1 MSDTENDA
9 LWGEDSPLGD
19 AASFLDPSAALT
31 TPTMPDA
38 VWVELER
45 VLHSEQVAR
54 ESTVSLHSRR
64 RPRRMWII
72 GAAAAGVS
80 LLVVG
85 VIVQSVQS
93 TNAPVVASG
102 AQDVSLVPTI
112 SPAGSNDKG
121 FPAKQILASGTDY
134 LPTTLASQVTKL
146 VRGTEGAKQLMEA
159 TAKATAWP
167 TTAPGFDMSA
177 EGLRSCISG
186 LTHNE
191 NGTALMVDLARYH
204 GDDAGIVVIPLSVTE
219 RTQSSPAMLHVWVV
233 GPDCSAAHTD
243 VMVDLT
249 IALPATAS

>member
-1 MSDTENDA
+1 MSDTEDDA
-9 LWGEDSPLGD
+9 MWGEQSPLGD
-19 AASFLDPSAALT
+19 EASFLAPDSAPS
-31 TPTMPDA
+31 TPAMPDS

-45 VLHSEQVAR
+45 VLHNEQVAR
-54 ESTVSLHSRR
+54 AETISLHSRR
-64 RPRRMWII
+64 RPRRTWII

-80 LLVVG
+80 LLAVG
-85 VIVQSVQS
+85 VVVQSVQS
-93 TNAPVVASG
+93 SNAPVVASG
-102 AQDVSLVPTI
+102 ANGPTP
-112 SPAGSNDKG
+112 SSGGA

-134 LPTTLASQVTKL
+134 QPTTLASQVTKL

-159 TAKATAWP
+159 TAEATAWP
-167 TTAPGFDMSA
+167 STAPGFEMSA